1 MVAVFSVAMTGDLEL
16 VVFEAH
22 LRGGPLSHQLTDL
35 GAHWAGEIFT
45 APRYRMSVLATVPPK
60 PAITRVADDAE
71 GASLMGHRWLLSPAA
86 LGLFLDALPA
96 PMQLGKVEFDDGTW
110 RTGFG
115 CDGAA
120 ATGPDISSFGSWPA
134 AIAAGA
140 V

>member
-1 MVAVFSVAMTGDLEL
+1 M
-16 VVFEAH
+16 
-22 LRGGPLSHQLTDL
+22 
-35 GAHWAGEIFT
+35 
-45 APRYRMSVLATVPPK
+45 
-60 PAITRVADDAE
+60 
-71 GASLMGHRWLLSPAA
+71 LSPAA
-86 LGLFLDALPA
+86 LGLFLDELPA

-120 ATGPDISSFGSWPA
+120 TTGPDISSFGSWAA